1 MKKFYIVFIF
11 IFSFLLPFSVFA
23 KNKSNNKK
31 TYGTCSS
38 TIITPKVDKLPE
50 VKRTMEDVIKSN
62 SDYLNNNYTKPSD
75 DEKIDAIRRVL
86 LGGRSKGNV
95 TTNLLSPF
103 KKNQKNVS
111 SDKNNIKYKKNDEKE
126 FRKFIEEE

>member
-1 MKKFYIVFIF
+1 MKNFNILFIF

-38 TIITPKVDKLPE
+38 TIITPKVDQLPE
-50 VKRTMEDVIKSN
+50 VKRTMEDVKKSN
-62 SDYLNNNYTKPSD
+62 SDYLNDNYIKSSD
-75 DEKIDAIRRVL
+75 DEKVDAIRRVL
-86 LGGRSKGNV
+86 LGGSKGNG
-95 TTNLLSPF
+95 TTNLLSLF

-111 SDKNNIKYKKNDEKE
+111 SDKNNIKYKKIDEKE